1 MTHIAIKYPLEK
13 LQSSVLIWLQ
23 AVTLRFVLMQAW
35 ARRVWAAMINETTH
49 HGGGLLL
56 NGDSL
61 RCQSSLAVVLGGS
74 DHALILQKLHEWIEY
89 NRTEG
94 HTRNKRNGAWW
105 TYNSY
110 TSWRDEH
117 FGWLSDDAIGRRVR
131 DLEKLGVIR
140 TQQLKRG
147 DRRKWYTIDYAR
159 LNALLKDAKINA
171 AMTLAPV
178 KARRKAASL
187 NEDAA
192 TANDHAANS
201 HDDSSS
207 ESQAFKPNVVTQS
220 STNGPSA
227 KDTAGAARKANDG
240 LEADAPTVADF
251 ATVEADF
258 TTQDTPDGGHQDSPI
273 PRSEAPLTQ
282 ADAITKRPMDP
293 VEIWETARHQLK
305 LMWDEASYTQW
316 LKPATFKGY
325 ALVDGVGIYRVR
337 VPSEHAKDQLQH
349 RYYRKVENIFRG
361 LQHGPV
367 SIRFEVM

>member
-258 TTQDTPDGGHQDSPI
+258 TTQDTPDGEHQDSPS
-273 PRSEAPLTQ
+273 PVPLAPSQ
-282 ADAITKRPMDP
+282 NIGVWK
-293 VEIWETARHQLK
+293 TAYSQLS
-305 LMWDEASYTQW
+305 LLFDRASFDMW
-316 LKPATFKGY
+316 LKAATLRSY
-325 ALVDGVGIYRVR
+325 QRIDGTDIYTISVKTD
-337 VPSEHAKDQLQH
+337 HAKEQLQY
-349 RYYRKVENIFRG
+349 RYYRKIQRTFEG
-361 LQHGPV
+361 LGNVPV
-367 SIRFEVM
+367 KINFEVKS